1 MGKKGVEPYA
11 SYLKLGEGAEIP
23 ESRFLRDPNAQP
35 LRAGEVPPKTDPAA
49 KPVPRSEM
57 GNSIEVVVVGGG
69 TNTYW
74 SGGDF
79 SHVTSIAVDK
89 WR

>member
-1 MGKKGVEPYA
+1 
-11 SYLKLGEGAEIP
+11 
-23 ESRFLRDPNAQP
+23 
-35 LRAGEVPPKTDPAA
+35 
-49 KPVPRSEM
+49 M